1 MTNLLKIHK
10 ALADETR
17 LRMVRLLVR
26 GSLNVNEMIGIL
38 NMGQSRVSRHLKIL
52 AEAGL
57 VTSRRE
63 GTWIYYQSSGGADA
77 DLLVADVLDWLQR
90 HEDGLA
96 FYSEDL
102 QGLEAVVERRREQT
116 RTFFDNIEDPDQLQ
130 YHCINGSV
138 YRQVALDLLPAR
150 ADRALEMGTGA
161 GLLLSALLERIERV
175 IAVDSST
182 TMLDMARKAAGA
194 DAVRCDFRLGDLG
207 HLPVADGAVDLVV
220 ACMVLH
226 HLSSPADTIREAHRA
241 LERGGSIV
249 VVDLHRH
256 EDEALRESMADLWL
270 GFTPDEVRGW
280 LEDSQ
285 FEITGAAV
293 VGASDSLQLI
303 TFQGQKK

>member
-1 MTNLLKIHK
+1 MANMLKIHK

-17 LRMVRLLVR
+17 LRMVRLLER
-26 GSLNVNEMIGIL
+26 GALNVNEMTGIL

-63 GTWIYYQSSGGADA
+63 GTWVYYHGSGGPDA
-77 DLLVADVLDWLQR
+77 DPLITDVLGLLKR
-90 HEDGLA
+90 HEDVLA

-102 QGLEAVVERRREQT
+102 QGVQAVVQQRREQT
-116 RTFFDNIEDPDQLQ
+116 RTFFDSIENPDQLQ
-130 YHCINGSV
+130 YHCVKGSV
-138 YRQVALDLLPAR
+138 YGKIALDLLPER
-150 ADRALEMGTGA
+150 AERALEMGTGA
-161 GLLLSALLERIERV
+161 GLLLSGLLSKIERV
-175 IAVDSST
+175 IAVDSSM
-182 TMLDMARKAAGA
+182 TMLDMARKAVGA
-194 DAVRCDFRLGDLG
+194 KAVHCDFRLGDLG
-207 HLPVADGAVDLVV
+207 HLPVADGEVDLVV

-241 LERGGSIV
+241 LERGGRIV

-256 EDEALRESMADLWL
+256 QDEALRESMADLWL

-280 LEDSQ
+280 LEENK

-293 VGASDSLQLI
+293 VGEPDSLQLI